1 MTQTLEQLV
10 AALRE
15 ELQQYGEMLALL
27 DRQQALVGRR
37 AAAELLQS
45 VSDINAQTA
54 VIGVARQ
61 QREAVQRGVARELQL
76 PEDASL
82 VELIHRIP
90 APLGALVQA
99 LLDENNTCL
108 LRVKQRAG
116 QNRLLLIRSV
126 ELMHRLLNTLF
137 VEPQTPVY
145 NGNGSVALP
154 PVKGAALCNAVG

>member
-27 DRQQALVGRR
+27 DRQQALVARR
-37 AAAELLQS
+37 AATELLQS

-54 VIGVARQ
+54 VLGVARQ
-61 QREAVQRGVARELQL
+61 QREVAQRSVARELQL
-76 PEDASL
+76 PEDATL
-82 VELIHRIP
+82 VEVIHRIP
-90 APLGALVQA
+90 APLGALVQT
-99 LLDENNTCL
+99 LLDENNICL

-116 QNRLLLIRSV
+116 QNRLLLSRSV
-126 ELMHRLLNTLF
+126 ELMQRLLNTLL
-137 VEPQTPVY
+137 VEPHTPVY
-145 NGNGSVALP
+145 TGNGAVALP

>member
-27 DRQQALVGRR
+27 DRQQTLVARR
-37 AAAELLQS
+37 TATELLQS

-54 VIGVARQ
+54 VLSVARQ
-61 QREAVQRGVARELQL
+61 QREIAQRAVARELEL
-76 PEDASL
+76 PEDATL
-82 VELIHRIP
+82 VQVIRRIP
-90 APLGALVQA
+90 APQGALVQV

-116 QNRLLLIRSV
+116 QNRLLLSRSV
-126 ELMHRLLNTLF
+126 ELMQRLLNTLL
-137 VEPQTPVY
+137 VEAHTPVY
-145 NGNGSVALP
+145 NGSGSVALP

>member
-1 MTQTLEQLV
+1 MTRYLEQLV

-27 DRQQALVGRR
+27 DRQQTLVAHR
-37 AAAELLQS
+37 AAAELLQT

-54 VIGVARQ
+54 VIGVARR
-61 QREAVQRGVARELQL
+61 QREIAQRVAAQELQL
-76 PEDASL
+76 PEDATL
-82 VELIHRIP
+82 VEVIGRIP
-90 APLGALVQA
+90 APLKALVQA

-116 QNRLLLIRSV
+116 QNRLLLSRSV
-126 ELMHRLLNTLF
+126 ELMQRLLNTLF
-137 VEPQTPVY
+137 VEAQTPVY

>member
-1 MTQTLEQLV
+1 MTRSLEQLV

-27 DRQQALVGRR
+27 DRQQTLVAQR
-37 AAAELLQS
+37 AATELLQS

-54 VIGVARQ
+54 VLGVARQ
-61 QREAVQRGVARELQL
+61 QREVAQRAVARELKL
-76 PEDASL
+76 TEDATL
-82 VELIHRIP
+82 VELIRRIP
-90 APLGALVQA
+90 TPLGALVQA

-116 QNRLLLIRSV
+116 QNRLLLSRSV
-126 ELMHRLLNTLF
+126 ELMQRLLNTLL
-137 VEPQTPVY
+137 VEAQTPVY
-145 NGNGSVALP
+145 NGNGSMALS

>member
-1 MTQTLEQLV
+1 MTRSLEQLV

-27 DRQQALVGRR
+27 DRQQTLVAQR
-37 AAAELLQS
+37 AATELLQS

-54 VIGVARQ
+54 VLGVARQ
-61 QREAVQRGVARELQL
+61 QREVAQRAVARELKL
-76 PEDASL
+76 PEDATL
-82 VELIHRIP
+82 VELIRRIP
-90 APLGALVQA
+90 TPLGALVQA

-116 QNRLLLIRSV
+116 QNRLLLSRSV
-126 ELMHRLLNTLF
+126 ELMQRLLNTLL
-137 VEPQTPVY
+137 VEAQTPVY
-145 NGNGSVALP
+145 NGNGSMALS